1 MEQWDRVSQPWP
13 YLSVRTKR
21 LSTIDFSPCAQYD
34 FSLLTEGVSSM
45 KVILQETVEGLGHV
59 GDLLDVSDGFARNY
73 LLPRRKALEAS
84 SRNVKA
90 LEHVKRVSAEKAR
103 KEKLQIEG
111 VAKKISAVS
120 LTVTAQVGKDDKMFG
135 SVTVKDI
142 VEGLAEHGFEVDRR
156 RIQLA
161 QPIKELGTFTVPV
174 KLHRD
179 VTASV
184 SVMVVK
190 KQEVTSTVET

>member
-1 MEQWDRVSQPWP
+1 
-13 YLSVRTKR
+13 
-21 LSTIDFSPCAQYD
+21 
-34 FSLLTEGVSSM
+34 M

-103 KEKLQIEG
+103 KEKQQIEA

-120 LTVTAQVGKDDKMFG
+120 LTLTAQVGKDDKMFG

-190 KQEVTSTVET
+190 KQEVASTVET

>member
-1 MEQWDRVSQPWP
+1 
-13 YLSVRTKR
+13 
-21 LSTIDFSPCAQYD
+21 
-34 FSLLTEGVSSM
+34 M

-90 LEHVKRVSAEKAR
+90 VEHAKRVTAEKAR
-103 KEKLQIEG
+103 KEKLQVEAF
-111 VAKKISAVS
+111 AKKITAVS
-120 LTVTAQVGKDDKMFG
+120 LTVMAQVGKDDKMFG

-156 RIQLA
+156 KVQLA

-184 SVMVVK
+184 SVSVVK
-190 KQEVTSTVET
+190 KQETVSTTEA

>member
-1 MEQWDRVSQPWP
+1 
-13 YLSVRTKR
+13 
-21 LSTIDFSPCAQYD
+21 
-34 FSLLTEGVSSM
+34 M

-103 KEKLQIEG
+103 KEKLQIEA

-190 KQEVTSTVET
+190 KQEAASTVET